1 MAGAAEQE
9 RSRQRT
15 LGILALFG
23 LTAVWGTTFVVIKGA
38 VATLL
43 PGSLILARFGLAGLA
58 LLPIFGRHARSPGAW
73 RAGLELGGLS
83 WLGYTTQAIGMTS
96 TSASRSAFITSLSV
110 MLVPALAG
118 LAGRRVAR
126 RVYAAAA
133 LALLGVGLLSWDG
146 LAPGRGELWT
156 LACALTYAVYV
167 LRLETAARSL
177 DTRAL
182 VLTQIWGVL
191 PFALIWSAF
200 EARQAGAGQVQAA
213 SFAARSGLPLPLAEL
228 AAGLPAHWLAVPG
241 ETWLAVAYLAL
252 AATALATSLQTY
264 GQRRVGAP
272 EAALIYTSEPVWAA
286 LLAGLVLGER
296 LGGRG
301 WLGAG
306 LILVATVFGQWRPAT
321 DRTEGAGL
329 TEGDPDAGS
338 PVRRA
343 RARR

>member
-1 MAGAAEQE
+1 M
-9 RSRQRT
+9 
-15 LGILALFG
+15 
-23 LTAVWGTTFVVIKGA
+23 
-38 VATLL
+38 ATLL

-73 RAGLELGGLS
+73 RAGFELGALS
-83 WLGYTTQAIGMTS
+83 WLGYTTQAIGLTS
-96 TSASRSAFITSLSV
+96 TTASRSAFITSLSV

-118 LAGRRVAR
+118 LAGRRVSR

-146 LAPGRGELWT
+146 LSPGRGELWT

-167 LRLETAARSL
+167 LRLETAALRL

-200 EARQAGAGQVQAA
+200 EARQAGVGRGMAA
-213 SFAARSGLPLPLAEL
+213 DLAARSGLPLPLAEL
-228 AAGLPAHWLAVPG
+228 LAGLPAHWLAVPG
-241 ETWLAVAYLAL
+241 AAWLAVAYLAL

-264 GQRRVGAP
+264 GQRRVAAP

-286 LLAGLVLGER
+286 VLAAPILGER

-306 LILVATVFGQWRPAT
+306 MILAATLYGQRRPARRDAEALAAT
-321 DRTEGAGL
+321 
-329 TEGDPDAGS
+329 GDGDDGRVSARPG
-338 PVRRA
+338 RRL
-343 RARR
+343 RFRG